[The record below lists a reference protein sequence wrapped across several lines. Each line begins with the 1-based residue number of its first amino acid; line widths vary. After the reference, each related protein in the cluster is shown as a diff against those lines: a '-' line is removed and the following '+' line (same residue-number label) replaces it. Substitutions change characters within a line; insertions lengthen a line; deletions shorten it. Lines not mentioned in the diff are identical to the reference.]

1 MKNIA
6 LLFSLFLLLGSLFL
20 STCKKDE
27 PSKPTLTALTP
38 PSGHEG
44 DAVVI
49 SGAFLGSANKINFGS
64 VSAVVID
71 PKGGEVTTQVPAG
84 LPLGMVDVTVQT
96 NGGKSNSI
104 SFTVT
109 PPAPEI
115 ASINP
120 IKGGPGMT
128 VAITGKFFST
138 AKEVAFGATKVTTL
152 DSKSE
157 TQVGVKVPDGLPL
170 GATNVT
176 VTTDGGTSNTVSF
189 TVLTKPTI
197 TDFTPQAAPEG
208 THVLAP
214 GPRLEETTVVL
225 FL

>member
-20 STCKKDE
+20 ATCKKDE

-38 PSGHEG
+38 SSGHEG

-64 VSAVVID
+64 VSGVVID

-104 SFTVT
+104 SFTVI
-109 PPAPEI
+109 PPAPQVT
-115 ASINP
+115 SINP
-120 IKGGPGMT
+120 VEGGAGISI
-128 VAITGKFFST
+128 AITGKFFTT
-138 AKEVAFGATKVTTL
+138 AKEVDFGTTKVTTL

-157 TQVGVKVPDGLPL
+157 TADSVKG
-170 GATNVT
+170 
-176 VTTDGGTSNTVSF
+176 TDRPPHPCTGRNRRS
-189 TVLTKPTI
+189 
-197 TDFTPQAAPEG
+197 
-208 THVLAP
+208 HP
-214 GPRLEETTVVL
+214 GIASQT
-225 FL
+225 